1 MRKYLKETI
10 KHLLRSYPFI
20 RKYVKE
26 FEEYSQM
33 TSEELQERNN
43 KRFLEILHRAYNK
56 SPFYKKFYDDAGVDI
71 KNIRG
76 IEDIDKL
83 PVLTKDM
90 VRAHTDE
97 ILTVPKWLCVK
108 GYTSGTMGTP
118 LKFYSSW
125 KSIWKTR
132 ACIYYYRKECGF
144 TYGKDVLVSLRG
156 NLNAHE
162 TKLWVGLSKTLF
174 LSSYRLNFDNTQEY
188 YDAITVKKPK
198 AIEGYPSS
206 LYAFACNLEEKGLVC
221 NIPLCFTSSEN
232 LLDYERIKIEK
243 MLNTQIYDWYGVSEN
258 TIILA
263 ENKSHDGY
271 YEIPGYSINEYLRD
285 YVLTTSIVNK
295 DFPII
300 RYRVDDTINY
310 KDGRVIGVDGRTN
323 LYLLGLDGTKYS
335 DAGLTLIPK
344 EILSIKYAQ
353 FVQLGNGKVD
363 LNIVLYQNTTITES
377 NMNKLYKMIDD
388 KIGLNNI
395 DLSINI
401 IDESQIIYSKRG
413 KFNMIV
419 NHKLLSPRKTT
430 RQPDKI
436 YD

>member
-1 MRKYLKETI
+1 MNKYLKETI

-90 VRAHTDE
+90 IRAHTDE
-97 ILTVPKWLCVK
+97 MLTVPKWLCVK
-108 GYTSGTMGTP
+108 GYTSGTTGTP

-125 KSIWKTR
+125 ESMWSKR
-132 ACIYYYRKECGF
+132 ACVYNYRKKCGY
-144 TYGKDVLVSLRG
+144 TYGKDVLASLRG
-156 NLNAHE
+156 NLSAHE
-162 TKLWVGLSKTLF
+162 AKLWVGLSRTLF
-174 LSSYRLNFDNTQEY
+174 LSSYCINSDTTQEY
-188 YDAITVKKPK
+188 YDAIVEKHPK

-206 LYAFACNLEEKGLVC
+206 LYAFACNLEEKGLEC

-243 MLNTQIYDWYGVSEN
+243 VLNTQIYDWYGVSEN

-263 ENKSHDGY
+263 EKMSHDGY
-271 YEIPGYSINEYLRD
+271 YEIPGYSINEYAED
-285 YVLTTSIVNK
+285 YVLTTSLVNK
-295 DFPII
+295 CFPLI
-300 RYRVDDTINY
+300 RYRVDDAINY
-310 KDGRVIGVDGRTN
+310 KDGRVIGLAGRTN
-323 LYLLGLDGTKYS
+323 LYLLGRDGTKYS
-335 DAGLTLIPK
+335 GAGMTLIPK
-344 EILSIKYAQ
+344 EILSIKYTQ
-353 FVQLGNGKVD
+353 FVQSQNGKVD
-363 LNIVLYQNTTITES
+363 LNIVPYQNIPITES
-377 NMNKLYKMIDD
+377 HMNKLYKMIDD

-419 NHKLLSPRKTT
+419 NH
-430 RQPDKI
+430 
-436 YD
+436 